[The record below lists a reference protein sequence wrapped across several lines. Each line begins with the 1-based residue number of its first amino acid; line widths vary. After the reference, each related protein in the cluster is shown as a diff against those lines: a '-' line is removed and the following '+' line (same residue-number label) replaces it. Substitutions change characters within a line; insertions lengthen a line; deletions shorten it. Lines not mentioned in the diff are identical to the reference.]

1 MAADAILLASVGV
14 LCVLP
19 VLNAPAVFFSAPA
32 NWKRAWSWAASRDR
46 ILRRDFLCFIT
57 TAGLGSLTPN

>member
-19 VLNAPAVFFSAPA
+19 VLNAPAVSFQRPGQLE
-32 NWKRAWSWAASRDR
+32 K
-46 ILRRDFLCFIT
+46 
-57 TAGLGSLTPN
+57 GLVMGSVKG